1 MNIKTD
7 FYSMEEKDLK
17 VLARFV
23 KKTSS
28 FKPEES
34 PKKPEHQPSKKE
46 LGAKYKLNLKSLKMT
61 ED

>member
-1 MNIKTD
+1 MKD
-7 FYSMEEKDLK
+7 KDLNN
-17 VLARFV
+17 LARFV

-28 FKPEES
+28 FKPEEP

-46 LGAKYKLNLKSLKMT
+46 LEAKYKLKLKNLKIT

>member
-1 MNIKTD
+1 MRDN
-7 FYSMEEKDLK
+7 DLK
-17 VLARFV
+17 SLARFV

-28 FKPEES
+28 FKPEEP

-46 LGAKYKLNLKSLKMT
+46 LDAKYRLNLKSLKIT

>member
-1 MNIKTD
+1 MIFKNIDMKD
-7 FYSMEEKDLK
+7 KDLNN
-17 VLARFV
+17 LARFV

-28 FKPEES
+28 FKPEEP

-46 LGAKYKLNLKSLKMT
+46 LEAKYKLNLKSLKIT